1 MMMIMT
7 LSMVMMQ
14 IDDTDAEK
22 DKKNITLWA
31 STEIT
36 NKHIK

>member
-31 STEIT
+31 STKIT